1 MGKPQ
6 PTFTDSP
13 FMPADEKRRVFR
25 AWTRF
30 FKHGLQYG
38 HFTKALYKHLTLH
51 CGYIAHYD
59 RPTFHHLYF
68 TDGEELLRF
77 LDQFDRSKGCLG
89 AETGSTLWLAGT
101 HADLNAAMVD
111 AVKGMIPA
119 FRDHARHMIED
130 AARADIQ
137 AAEMKLAKVR
147 GRAA

>member
-6 PTFTDSP
+6 LTFTDSP
-13 FMPADEKRRVFR
+13 FMPADEKRRVYR

-30 FKHGLQYG
+30 FKHGLQYR

-59 RPTFHHLYF
+59 RPTWHRYYF
-68 TDGEELLRF
+68 GDGEELLRF

-89 AETGSTLWLAGT
+89 AETGSTLWLTGA
-101 HADLNAAMVD
+101 HADLNNAMVD
-111 AVKGMIPA
+111 SVKGMIPS
-119 FRDHARHMIED
+119 FRDHARRMIEQH
-130 AARADIQ
+130 ARAEIE
-137 AAEMKLAKVR
+137 AAHRKLAKVR